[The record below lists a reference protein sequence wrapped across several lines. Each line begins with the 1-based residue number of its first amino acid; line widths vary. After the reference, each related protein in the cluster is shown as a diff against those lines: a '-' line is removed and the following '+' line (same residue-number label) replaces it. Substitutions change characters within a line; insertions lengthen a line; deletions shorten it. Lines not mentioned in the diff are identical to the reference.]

1 MDFSSALLNLKAGDR
16 TAREGWNGKDMWLVI
31 IDDWTPASYETA
43 VAGLETAPFI
53 AMKTA
58 DNKVVPWLAS
68 QTDLLAED
76 WVELEAAEARAE
88 AAEAAL
94 RIANRGGLDLLYAI
108 REAVGWTDKHA
119 LSLLP
124 DECRR
129 LKAAASRKT
138 QGWPGKNYDHSQP
151 GGFDGPTGA
160 D

>member
-1 MDFSSALLNLKAGDR
+1 MPTFTTSREATKDEMGREIDR
-16 TAREGWNGKDMWLVI
+16 CHKVI
-31 IDDWTPASYETA
+31 A
-43 VAGLETAPFI
+43 
-53 AMKTA
+53 
-58 DNKVVPWLAS
+58 
-68 QTDLLAED
+68 
-76 WVELEAAEARAE
+76 ELEAALAAEKARAE

>member
-1 MDFSSALLNLKAGDR
+1 MNMDEAHEMEFQRGESER
-16 TAREGWNGKDMWLVI
+16 QE
-31 IDDWTPASYETA
+31 
-43 VAGLETAPFI
+43 
-53 AMKTA
+53 
-58 DNKVVPWLAS
+58 
-68 QTDLLAED
+68 LLAD
-76 WVELEAAEARAE
+76 RAQWKARAE